1 MAYRETFRMNQRDF
15 DEENEETI
23 NEIRSYFSDN
33 YGHVSLDQL
42 TDGFISEFMSQG
54 HLGLFSFS
62 GKMDLLY
69 DHILSQGLCDVVE

>member
-23 NEIRSYFSDN
+23 NEIRSYFASR

-42 TDGFISEFMSQG
+42 TDGFILEFMSREY
-54 HLGLFSFS
+54 LIGLSFD
-62 GKMDLLY
+62 GKMDCLY
-69 DHILSQGLCDVVE
+69 DYILSQDLCGVEE